1 MSEPRRG
8 GPIEDVLK
16 QSSPWSAV
24 SVPRSEIAKIE
35 LTLFRLS
42 LRLKMA
48 ERELTLQLGLG
59 VRTLCLSLSLARGGK
74 Q

>member
-8 GPIEDVLK
+8 GPIEDVLN
-16 QSSPWSAV
+16 QLRPWSAV
-24 SVPRSEIAKIE
+24 SVPRSEVAKIE

-42 LRLKMA
+42 LRLKMSQ
-48 ERELTLQLGLG
+48 RELSLQLGLG
-59 VRTLCLSLSLARGGK
+59 VRTLCLSLSLDAGGK